1 MCQKEIARMSLERL
15 TLERQLKVQRELLK
29 SEQQESFS
37 TNKALAKGSSDVYD
51 PEVDFNL
58 DFTTE
63 VIISIK
69 HN

>member
-1 MCQKEIARMSLERL
+1 MSLERL

>member
-15 TLERQLKVQRELLK
+15 TLERQLKVQRELLR
-29 SEQQESFS
+29 SEQKESFS
-37 TNKALAKGSSDVYD
+37 TNKAIAEDSSDVYV

-58 DFTTE
+58 DFTTD

-69 HN
+69 LN